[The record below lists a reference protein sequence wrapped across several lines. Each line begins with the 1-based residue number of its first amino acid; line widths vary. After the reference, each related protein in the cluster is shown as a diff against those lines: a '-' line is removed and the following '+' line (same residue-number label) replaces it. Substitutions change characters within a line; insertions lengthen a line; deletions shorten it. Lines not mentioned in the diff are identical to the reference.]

1 MSECFFLFLFCHLH
15 CTRAVNPLRLQIIR
29 IGREGMIDD
38 VITHGTWRHLYK
50 KILVDSDCPEFAM
63 TVTKCVK
70 KMLLAL

>member
-1 MSECFFLFLFCHLH
+1 MLLFCHLH
-15 CTRAVNPLRLQIIR
+15 CTGAVNPLGLQILR

-38 VITHGTWRHLYK
+38 VVTHGTVSFVQEV
-50 KILVDSDCPEFAM
+50 LVDSDCPEFAV

>member
-1 MSECFFLFLFCHLH
+1 MFFFVSFLSFALYQGCQPP
-15 CTRAVNPLRLQIIR
+15 TSSIIR

-38 VITHGTWRHLYK
+38 VIMHGTWRHLYK
-50 KILVDSDCPEFAM
+50 KILVDSDCPKFAM